1 MNNTS
6 VIQSLRQEAS
16 SNKISADIFL
26 CLGLRERARNDVTVT
41 GLAARMK
48 EDGFDYPEAEYARFI
63 RFLANLQ
70 LGTLK
75 TDSKGRA
82 VAIQDIRLTLQSIGQ
97 AALGERHSFLAWKQR
112 KRYIK
117 LLTPNTPPAKPSLP
131 TPTVKVQAPRIVAK
145 PAVLQAEV
153 SITITVGGK
162 PVQISMPK
170 GLTPSEIAEFLTHF
184 QSI

>member
-117 LLTPNTPPAKPSLP
+117 LLGSSPSPRCSKLRSLSRSPLGVSRCRSLCLRDSPLAKS
-131 TPTVKVQAPRIVAK
+131 
-145 PAVLQAEV
+145 
-153 SITITVGGK
+153 
-162 PVQISMPK
+162 
-170 GLTPSEIAEFLTHF
+170 
-184 QSI
+184 QSF